1 MTQKALDCILPMLF
15 YLNPMLFYLN
25 IYMILFNYDN
35 IQLWIIRIGEQL

>member
-1 MTQKALDCILPMLF
+1 MTQKALDCIL
-15 YLNPMLFYLN
+15 PMLFYLN

>member
-1 MTQKALDCILPMLF
+1 MTQKALDCIFPMLF
-15 YLNPMLFYLN
+15 YLNI

>member
-1 MTQKALDCILPMLF
+1 MTKKALDCIF
-15 YLNPMLFYLN
+15 PMLFYLN